1 MLHLIYRL
9 VVQPNTARAQRFAET
24 FLASGGIESLLV
36 LLQKEAKAGD
46 HSVPVPVTKS
56 DESPSVQGTEPD
68 SESANLERSED
79 DIVGSQKESDSQE
92 KDSESQPFNTDRGPV
107 AISTTE
113 KIERTS
119 SVSENP
125 FVKDL
130 GGISLSIS
138 ADNARNNVYN
148 IDKSDGIIVAIIEL
162 LGALISAGH
171 LKVGSSTPSDVTS
184 NFPSIGLHERG
195 GTMFDDKV
203 SLLLFA
209 LQKAFQAAP
218 NRLMTGNVY
227 TALLGASV
235 VIIFFTSAS
244 FLFIDFL
251 F

>member
-1 MLHLIYRL
+1 M
-9 VVQPNTARAQRFAET
+9 VQPNTARAQTFAET
-24 FLASGGIESLLV
+24 FIASGGIESLLV

-46 HSVPVPVTKS
+46 HGVPIPVTKS
-56 DESPSVQGTEPD
+56 DESPSVQETEPN
-68 SESANLERSED
+68 SECANLERSED
-79 DIVGSQKESDSQE
+79 DIVGSPMESESQE
-92 KDSESQPFNTDRGPV
+92 KDSEYQPFTTDRGPD
-107 AISTTE
+107 AISIAE

-119 SVSENP
+119 SLSENP
-125 FVKDL
+125 FIKDL
-130 GGISLSIS
+130 GGIGLLIS

-148 IDKSDGIIVAIIEL
+148 IDKNDGIIVAIIEL

-171 LKVGSSTPSDVTS
+171 LKIGSSTPSDVTS
-184 NFPSIGLHERG
+184 NFPSIGLHDRG

-209 LQKAFQAAP
+209 LQKAFQSAP

-235 VIIFFTSAS
+235 GHNLFTSAS
-244 FLFIDFL
+244 FLFVDFL